1 MDKLL
6 TVKDVC
12 KIFNIERATLYSWIS
27 KKRIPVVK
35 ISGRMVRFK
44 MSEIE
49 RWLSQKSQ
57 NEEGRKAEKNP

>member
-6 TVKDVC
+6 TVNDVC
-12 KIFNIERATLYSWIS
+12 KIFNIEKTTLYAWIA
-27 KKRIPVVK
+27 KKRIPVIK

-49 RWLSQKSQ
+49 RWLSEKSH
-57 NEEGRKAEKNP
+57 NEETHDA